1 MARAT
6 PAVVGILLLTLSAS
20 ASAQSLRGSR
30 STMRRQNAVARQ
42 HDYSFLRTSAQ
53 VSRFVDLGLLV
64 KLPGNGDYELARV
77 SYPYARP
84 AVKLF
89 VERLA
94 AQYHD
99 ACGERLVV
107 TSLTRPE
114 AKQPRNASDLS
125 VHPAGMAVDL
135 RVSRRADCRKWLE
148 STLLSLERQRVIDA
162 TRERY
167 PPHYHVAIFPQPYEG
182 YVAALTRRSGAQ
194 LAVAAPKP
202 EPAPAKATVALTS
215 ATDTESEEATEP
227 AVSTLASA
235 AADAAVAGPDG
246 PAGTYEV
253 RRGDTLW
260 GIARRFGITVDAL
273 KEANKLGNARILAGQ
288 TLRVAA
294 APAADAEPASEAAE
308 AAAGLIA
315 VAAAAE
321 AVSGPAEPPADPPVP
336 VVTEY
341 RVRPGDTLWEIAR
354 RHGITVE
361 ELQSANGL
369 ANARIVA
376 GQTLELPT
384 P

>member
-6 PAVVGILLLTLSAS
+6 AAVVSVLLLTLSAS

-30 STMRRQNAVARQ
+30 STMRQQNAVARQ

-64 KLPGNGDYELARV
+64 RLSGNADYELARV
-77 SYPYARP
+77 SYPYARS

-94 AQYHD
+94 AQYHA

-135 RVSRRADCRKWLE
+135 RISRRADCRKWLE

-167 PPHYHVAIFPQPYEG
+167 PPHYHVAVFPQPYEG
-182 YVAALTRRSGAQ
+182 YVATLTRRSSTR
-194 LAVAAPKP
+194 LAAAPKP
-202 EPAPAKATVALTS
+202 EPKAAPAAAAAEPVLAS
-215 ATDTESEEATEP
+215 AAESDEAP
-227 AVSTLASA
+227 APSVTLASA
-235 AADAAVAGPDG
+235 TDAPTPAADALVE
-246 PAGTYEV
+246 TYEV

-260 GIARRFGITVDAL
+260 GIARQFGITVDAL
-273 KEANKLGNARILAGQ
+273 KEANKLGSARILAGQ
-288 TLRVAA
+288 KLNVAVA
-294 APAADAEPASEAAE
+294 TASDAEPASEAAE
-308 AAAGLIA
+308 AAAGMVAVA
-315 VAAAAE
+315 VAAEPA
-321 AVSGPAEPPADPPVP
+321 SGPAEPPADPPAP

-354 RHGITVE
+354 RHGLTVE

-369 ANARIVA
+369 ASARIVA